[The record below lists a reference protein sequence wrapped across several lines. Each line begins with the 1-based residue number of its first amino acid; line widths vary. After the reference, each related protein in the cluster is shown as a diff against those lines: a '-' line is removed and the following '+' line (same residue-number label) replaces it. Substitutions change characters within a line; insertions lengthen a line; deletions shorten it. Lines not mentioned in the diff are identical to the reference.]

1 MPMFGQGNQLPPW
14 LQQQEDPTG
23 NPWSH
28 INNTVRALLA
38 GGLGRQRQQSPQT
51 PNQTGASQPH
61 FDVPL
66 SGPFAKPEQTMPTT
80 SDPAVTPPV
89 PYLGAGGLPNQ
100 SAGAAPL
107 PFGDPNVEA
116 LVKSAHAPTPY
127 GEGAFPELISKTTNG
142 GQVPTPQHAWDW
154 MMNTAANGQ
163 IPSAQDSMKWAMG
176 GGQGGLQG
184 LLGNSFG
191 DLFKPGGGGSQPNQG
206 GNQSSGGFA

>member
-89 PYLGAGGLPNQ
+89 PYLGAGGLPSTSTSQ
-100 SAGAAPL
+100 PS
-107 PFGDPNVEA
+107 
-116 LVKSAHAPTPY
+116 PTPPTQASSTPLD
-127 GEGAFPELISKTTNG
+127 GLLKG
-142 GQVPTPQHAWDW
+142 GNPFQTIMSMASNNQVPTPQHAWDW
-154 MMNTAANGQ
+154 MMNAGANGQ
-163 IPSAQDSMKWAMG
+163 IPSAQDTMKWAMG
-176 GGQGGLQG
+176 GGQGGL
-184 LLGNSFG
+184 GNLFG
-191 DLFKPGGGGSQPNQG
+191 SGFADLFKPGGGGSQPNQG